1 MCTSLPRLRS
11 AQFERSSAIRPPALS
26 RTSSRSARTR
36 FNPTLD
42 ASRRAN
48 STSPRFG
55 NTSGLPRVELAE
67 VLIEVDSWT
76 GFTQFFRHAGG
87 ARSRNP
93 DLVRHVYAAILAQAC
108 NFGLTTMADIA
119 DLTYR
124 QLAWTTDWYLREETL
139 KAAFSALV
147 DFHSTSCLLP
157 RPGAVEPSPPPM
169 ASDSPFEAR
178 RRTRPRSRNISASE
192 GASLSTPGPRTST
205 RSTGRRSSRLRF
217 VTRPMSS
224 TRSSITRPIFRS
236 SSTRRTPLATP
247 RSSSPCFI
255 FWGCSSPPASGTWA
269 LSACIVSMLLR
280 VAGSLK
286 LGWVT
291 ASLLISKLQAGARE
305 NVLSRALRDLGL
317 LVKTQ
322 FILRWIENPDYRRRI
337 HRQLNKGEALHAL
350 LRFLFFAH
358 QGKVQRRQ
366 ADQQTNQVLCLN
378 LVTNAIVTWNTV
390 YMNAA
395 IERLRAEGR
404 IGRDIDLGHL
414 SPALY
419 GHVNPYGK
427 YRFEIE
433 GRAPSLRPLRS
444 PGCRNPDAD
453 EGVP

>member
-1 MCTSLPRLRS
+1 MCPSLPRLRS
-11 AQFERSSAIRPPALS
+11 AQFERSSAIGRLLCRGPAQGQPGRDSIL
-26 RTSSRSARTR
+26 RSTR
-36 FNPTLD
+36 AD
-42 ASRRAN
+42 ALH

-305 NVLSRALRDLGL
+305 NVLSRALRDLGR

-350 LRFLFFAH
+350 RRFLFFAH

-366 ADQQTNQVLCLN
+366 ADESGPLPKLGHECHCHLEHRLHERRHRT
-378 LVTNAIVTWNTV
+378 
-390 YMNAA
+390 AA
-395 IERLRAEGR
+395 GRGEDRPRHRSRPSVACPLRAR
-404 IGRDIDLGHL
+404 Q
-414 SPALY
+414 
-419 GHVNPYGK
+419 
-427 YRFEIE
+427 
-433 GRAPSLRPLRS
+433 SLR
-444 PGCRNPDAD
+444 
-453 EGVP
+453 

>member
-1 MCTSLPRLRS
+1 MAELNLECLAPGQGTLRHGVPNKREPGAS
-11 AQFERSSAIRPPALS
+11 IMGPLNDLVAER
-26 RTSSRSARTR
+26 
-36 FNPTLD
+36 
-42 ASRRAN
+42 
-48 STSPRFG
+48 
-55 NTSGLPRVELAE
+55 LPRVELAE

-93 DLVRHVYAAILAQAC
+93 DLVRHGLRGDPGPGLQLRPHDEGRHRRFDLPPARRDHGLVPARGDAQS
-108 NFGLTTMADIA
+108 GL
-119 DLTYR
+119 LG
-124 QLAWTTDWYLREETL
+124 LSWT
-139 KAAFSALV
+139 S
-147 DFHSTSCLLP
+147 STSCLLP

-236 SSTRRTPLATP
+236 SSTPRTPLATP

-269 LSACIVSMLLR
+269 LSAGIVSMLLRRKEGIAVLLKGLVRSKTLLDNWDELLR

-305 NVLSRALRDLGL
+305 NVLSRALRDLGR

-337 HRQLNKGEALHAL
+337 HRQLNKGEAPPRTAPLPILRSRREGTAPSSRSADESGPLPKLGHECHRHLEHRLHE
-350 LRFLFFAH
+350 
-358 QGKVQRRQ
+358 RRHR
-366 ADQQTNQVLCLN
+366 T
-378 LVTNAIVTWNTV
+378 
-390 YMNAA
+390 AA
-395 IERLRAEGR
+395 GRGEDRPRHRSRPSVACPLRAR
-404 IGRDIDLGHL
+404 Q
-414 SPALY
+414 
-419 GHVNPYGK
+419 
-427 YRFEIE
+427 
-433 GRAPSLRPLRS
+433 SLR
-444 PGCRNPDAD
+444 
-453 EGVP
+453 